1 MRRRTTSTRP
11 GAARMR
17 GAALLAAMLTVA
29 LVATFAAAAM
39 WRQWRSVE
47 IEAAERTRVQSAWVL
62 AGALDWARLILR
74 EDGRAGGADHLAEP
88 WAIPLEEARLTS
100 FLAAEKNI
108 ASDAIEGLPDAFM
121 SGRIIDAQSKL
132 NVSNLVV
139 SGKPVETAVASF
151 TKLFQLLNLPA
162 QEVTLLTANLQ
173 RASAGIAATTG
184 TDSGTSGTTATT
196 PGATGSSG
204 SSSGSGST
212 SGSDTTSASEGSNAP
227 LMPQQV
233 SQLVWLGLSP
243 QTVAAIDP
251 YVVVLPAPTTV
262 NINTASAEVLAA
274 SVPSLDLASAKRLV
288 QQRSARFFAKVDD
301 IRQYI
306 PESTAAPDLTKV
318 NVSTGYFE
326 VIARLR
332 LDRIWVQE
340 HSLIKRDGAQLT
352 VVWRDRGVGA
362 TPPPNKP

>member
-1 MRRRTTSTRP
+1 MKRPTPTSRP
-11 GAARMR
+11 GSARQR
-17 GAALLAAMLTVA
+17 GAALLAAMLTVT

-108 ASDAIEGLPDAFM
+108 SSDVIEGLPDAFM

-139 SGKPVETAVASF
+139 GGKPVETAVASF

-173 RASAGIAATTG
+173 RAGAGLAPATG
-184 TDSGTSGTTATT
+184 TGGT
-196 PGATGSSG
+196 PGAAGG
-204 SSSGSGST
+204 ASGSGG
-212 SGSDTTSASEGSNAP
+212 SGSGGSESAGSSDTTGSEGSNAP

-301 IRQYI
+301 VRQYI

-318 NVSTGYFE
+318 NVSTSYFE

-340 HSLIKRDGAQLT
+340 HSLLRRDGAQLT